1 MTLTVYYF
9 TSTGSL
15 CYSELGTLIKMS
27 GGEYAYIKEALG
39 SIPAFL
45 FAWTSV
51 IVIRT
56 SSIAIISLT
65 FAEYTTSFFP
75 YCGKPEVPIKLV
87 AAIAI
92 SKYAFW
98 YTLE

>member
-1 MTLTVYYF
+1 
-9 TSTGSL
+9 
-15 CYSELGTLIKMS
+15 MS

-39 SIPAFL
+39 AIPAFL

-56 SSIAIISLT
+56 SSIAIICLT
-65 FAEYTTSFFP
+65 FAEYATSFFP
-75 YCGKPEVPIKLV
+75 YCGSPEIPIKIV

-92 SKYAFW
+92 SKFIPRNIQQYRYIFW
-98 YTLE
+98 MSRMTK

>member
-1 MTLTVYYF
+1 MVLAFLTF
-9 TSTGSL
+9 PTHKGAL
-15 CYSELGTLIKMS
+15 CYSELGTLVKMS

-56 SSIAIISLT
+56 SSIAIICLT
-65 FAEYTTSFFP
+65 FAEYTTSFFS
-75 YCGKPEVPIKLV
+75 YCGTPEIPVKVV

-92 SKYAFW
+92 SKV
-98 YTLE
+98 